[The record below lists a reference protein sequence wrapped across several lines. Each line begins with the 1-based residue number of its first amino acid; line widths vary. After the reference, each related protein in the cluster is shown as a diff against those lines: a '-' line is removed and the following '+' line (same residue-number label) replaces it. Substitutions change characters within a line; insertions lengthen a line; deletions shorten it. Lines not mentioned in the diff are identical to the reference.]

1 MKMLLTVPLPF
12 VCLPFVFGY
21 HGGVRP
27 TERSGFMPTF
37 WFILAVCLRFQIYRT
52 PTVKCCCNKTGIF
65 FNTEKSE
72 ESTSKTM
79 QENQDMT
86 FSASL

>member
-1 MKMLLTVPLPF
+1 MKMLQTVPLPF

-52 PTVKCCCNKTGIF
+52 PTVK
-65 FNTEKSE
+65 
-72 ESTSKTM
+72 M
-79 QENQDMT
+79 
-86 FSASL
+86 LL

>member
-27 TERSGFMPTF
+27 TTTF
-37 WFILAVCLRFQIYRT
+37 WFILTVCLRFQIYRT
-52 PTVKCCCNKTGIF
+52 PTVKYCCNKTEIF
-65 FNTEKSE
+65 FDTEKIE

-79 QENQDMT
+79 QENQDTT

>member
-1 MKMLLTVPLPF
+1 MEE
-12 VCLPFVFGY
+12 CD
-21 HGGVRP
+21 RQ
-27 TERSGFMPTF
+27 SFMPTF

-52 PTVKCCCNKTGIF
+52 PTVKYCCNKTEMF
-65 FNTEKSE
+65 FDTEKSE

-79 QENQDMT
+79 QENQDTT